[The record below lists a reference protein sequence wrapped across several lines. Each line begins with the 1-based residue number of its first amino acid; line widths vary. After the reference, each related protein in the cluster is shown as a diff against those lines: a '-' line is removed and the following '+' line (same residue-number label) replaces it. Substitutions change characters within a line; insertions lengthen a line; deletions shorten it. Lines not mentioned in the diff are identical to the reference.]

1 MTAVALHT
9 RQPVAAVSH
18 ELDMFN
24 DEGQF
29 LLAQRWANALASSA
43 LVPAHLRGK
52 PADCLIGLMMAKQ
65 LGDNPLT
72 VLQSIY
78 VVSGKAGWSATY
90 MIGRAN
96 ASGVFKGRITWETTG
111 EKMSMAVKA
120 KAILADTG
128 EAVSA
133 TATMQMATAE
143 GWTKNAKY
151 QTMPE
156 HMLRWRS
163 ATMLIR
169 LYCPEVMLGMNT
181 ADEIEVDPQPAI
193 APPRTVAAAL
203 DAFAPGPDEIAA
215 TAADEPEAI
224 DEPAPAVE
232 EISQEPPPFD
242 WAGYVD
248 ATKADF
254 GKHKTRAALTKDW
267 DDIKERLVNEDAPEE
282 VRVILT
288 EAYTNRL
295 RDLPA
300 K

>member
-1 MTAVALHT
+1 MTAVALNT
-9 RQPVAAVSH
+9 RQPITAVAAH
-18 ELDMFN
+18 GGDMLT
-24 DEGQF
+24 DTSQF
-29 LLAQRWANALASSA
+29 ELAQRWANAFANSQ

-52 PADCLIGLMMAKQ
+52 PADCLIAIMMAKE
-65 LGDNPLT
+65 LGDNPLM
-72 VLQSIY
+72 VMQNIY

-111 EKMSMAVKA
+111 EKMNMAVKA
-120 KAILADTG
+120 KAVLADTL
-128 EAVSA
+128 ETVSA

-151 QTMPE
+151 STMPE
-156 HMLRWRS
+156 HMLRWRA

-181 ADEIEVDPQPAI
+181 ADEIEVDPQPQI
-193 APPRTVAAAL
+193 APPRTVAASL
-203 DAFAPGPDEIAA
+203 DAFAEPPAEVAA
-215 TAADEPEAI
+215 ELPEAV

-232 EISQEPPPFD
+232 ELSQEAPPFD
-242 WAGYVD
+242 WARYVEI
-248 ATKADF
+248 TVSDF

-267 DDIKERLVNEDAPEE
+267 DDIKERLMNEDAPEE
-282 VRVILT
+282 VRATLT
-288 EAYTNRL
+288 EAYLNRT
-295 RDLPA
+295 RELPA